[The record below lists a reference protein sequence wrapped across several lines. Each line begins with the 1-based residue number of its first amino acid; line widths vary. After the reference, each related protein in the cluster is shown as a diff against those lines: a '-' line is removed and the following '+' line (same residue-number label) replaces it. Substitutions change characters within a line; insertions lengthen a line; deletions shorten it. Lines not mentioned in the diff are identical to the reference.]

1 MKSKFLKINQK
12 SILYPIGIVDN
23 ILFDLILLGGDMS
36 FIFSVEELGAIDM
49 LRQQS
54 VFSIQQRIKQ
64 LTRVAAFEALPQDQ
78 AKELKIA
85 KLAFDIAG
93 PADGELSKA
102 AHAAIIERRNE
113 AWLKNKVTH

>member
-1 MKSKFLKINQK
+1 MN
-12 SILYPIGIVDN
+12 
-23 ILFDLILLGGDMS
+23 
-36 FIFSVEELGAIDM
+36 FIFSVEELSAIDM
-49 LRQQS
+49 LRKQS

-64 LTRVAAFEALPQDQ
+64 LTRVAAFGVLPQDE

-93 PADGELSKA
+93 PVGGELSKA
-102 AHAAIIERRNE
+102 AHAAIIDRRNE